1 MIIIT
6 NEIPT
11 FSFGDSVGQLGKGGV
26 FGIH

>member
-6 NEIPT
+6 IGIPA

-26 FGIH
+26 FDIY